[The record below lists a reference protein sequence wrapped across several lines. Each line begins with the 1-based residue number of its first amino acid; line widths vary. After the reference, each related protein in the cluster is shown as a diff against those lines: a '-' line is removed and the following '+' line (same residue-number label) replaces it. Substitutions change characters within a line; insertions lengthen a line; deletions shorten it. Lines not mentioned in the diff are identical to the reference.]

1 MTTEYLVRLPEPHP
15 MQEAFIRSPAKRK
28 VVRAG
33 RRGGKTVGVA
43 ILACEQFVHGKRVL
57 YTAPTVEQLETFW
70 REAVRALSPLI
81 DAGVYKKN
89 ETEHF
94 IEKPGTE
101 NRLKAKTAWNA
112 DSMRGDYASTLIL
125 DEWQLCNESAWTE
138 VGAPMLLD
146 TDGDAIFIYTPPSL
160 RSSGISKAH
169 DPLHAAKM
177 FKMAQAEQQEAK
189 RVGRVP
195 RWEVFHFTSHQNP
208 YISETALGELVQDMS
223 REAYRREIEAEDD
236 DISPNRLI
244 YRAFDERS
252 QVINPIPIGLD
263 WPRYVGHD
271 FGGANPAALFFA
283 QDPRTGLFHAYYE
296 YRPPPGTS
304 IYQQVIDFQEITKGT
319 VVLKRIGGSHQED
332 GVRAAYGAY
341 GWHIQEP
348 KERMRHVL
356 PRIEVVQALF
366 EKNRVFVFNTL
377 HRFREEL
384 MTYLWKVDAD
394 GRITDEI
401 YNKSAFHLND
411 CAAYIL
417 SDLEER
423 RAVSVTGRNN
433 RPVNLSIAM

>member
-1 MTTEYLVRLPEPHP
+1 MTTSYTVRLPEPHP
-15 MQEAFIRSPAKRK
+15 MQEAFIRSAAKRK

-70 REAVRALSPLI
+70 REAVRALGPLI

-89 ETEHF
+89 ETEHY

-101 NRLKAKTAWNA
+101 NRLKAKTAWSA
-112 DSMRGDYASTLIL
+112 DSMRGDYASILIL

-177 FKMAQAEQQEAK
+177 FKMAQAEQQEAQ
-189 RVGRVP
+189 RAGRVP

-208 YISETALGELVQDMS
+208 YISEVALGELVQDMS
-223 REAYRREIEAEDD
+223 RESYRREIEAEDD

-244 YRAFDERS
+244 YRAWSE
-252 QVINPIPIGLD
+252 QTCKINPFPLPET
-263 WPRYVGHD
+263 WPRYAGHD
-271 FGGANPAALFFA
+271 FGSANPAALFFA
-283 QDPRTGLFHAYYE
+283 QDPATGYFYAYHE
-296 YRPPPGTS
+296 YLPGVGYST
-304 IYQQVIDFQEITKGT
+304 YQHVQAFKELTKG
-319 VVLKRIGGSHQED
+319 VNVLKRAGGSHQED
-332 GVRAAYGAY
+332 EIRQGYSAQ

-348 KERMRHVL
+348 KILNVNA
-356 PRIEVVQALF
+356 RIDRVRAMM
-366 EKNRVFVFNTL
+366 EKNQIFVFNTL
-377 HRFREEL
+377 HRFLEEL

-401 YNKSAFHLND
+401 YNKPAFHLCD
-411 CAAYIL
+411 AMAYIL
-417 SDLEER
+417 SDFTPE
-423 RAVSVTGRNN
+423 RAVSVTGR
-433 RPVNLSIAM
+433 REPVFARSRW

>member
-1 MTTEYLVRLPEPHP
+1 MTTAYTVRLPEPHP
-15 MQEAFIRSPAKRK
+15 MQEAFIRSTAKRK

-112 DSMRGDYASTLIL
+112 DSMRGDYASVLIL

-177 FKMAQAEQQEAK
+177 FRMAQAEQQEAV

-208 YISETALGELVQDMS
+208 YISEVALGELVQDMS
-223 REAYRREIEAEDD
+223 RESYRREIEAEDD

-244 YRAFDERS
+244 YRAFNEVS
-252 QVINPIPIGLD
+252 QKIPPFEIPKH

-271 FGGANPAALFFA
+271 FGSANPCAVFFA
-283 QDPRTGLFHAYYE
+283 NDPSTGYFYAYQE
-296 YRPPPGTS
+296 YFPGVGRST
-304 IYQQVIDFQEITKGT
+304 YQHVQEFKAMTEGVT
-319 VVLKRIGGSHQED
+319 VLKRAGGSHQED
-332 GVRAAYGAY
+332 EIRQGYTAQ
-341 GWHIQEP
+341 GWPIQEP
-348 KERMRHVL
+348 KILNVNA
-356 PRIEVVQALF
+356 RIDRVRGMM
-366 EKNRVFVFNTL
+366 EKNQLFVFNTC
-377 HRFREEL
+377 HRLLGEL
-384 MTYLWKVDAD
+384 ATYLWKTDTD

-401 YNKSAFHLND
+401 YNKAAFHALD
-411 CAAYIL
+411 ATAYIL
-417 SDLEER
+417 SDFTPER
-423 RAVSVTGRNN
+423 VQGQNRSS

>member
-1 MTTEYLVRLPEPHP
+1 MTTEYLVRLPKPHP

-101 NRLKAKTAWNA
+101 NRLKAKTAWSA
-112 DSMRGDYASTLIL
+112 DSMRGDYAGTLIL

-177 FKMAQAEQQEAK
+177 FKMAQMEMSAAL
-189 RVGRVP
+189 RAGRMP

-208 YISETALGELVQDMS
+208 YISEVALGELVQDMS
-223 REAYRREIEAEDD
+223 RESYRREIEAEDD

-244 YRAFDERS
+244 YRAFNE
-252 QVINPIPIGLD
+252 QTCKINPFPLPET

-271 FGGANPAALFFA
+271 FGSANPAALFFA
-283 QDPRTGLFHAYYE
+283 QDPATGYFYAYHE
-296 YRPPPGTS
+296 YFPGVGLST
-304 IYQQVIDFQEITKGT
+304 YQHVQAFKELTKG
-319 VVLKRIGGSHQED
+319 VNVLKRAGGSHQED
-332 GVRAAYGAY
+332 EIRQGYSAQ

-348 KERMRHVL
+348 KIRDVNAAIDRVRAMM
-356 PRIEVVQALF
+356 
-366 EKNRVFVFNTL
+366 EKNQIFVFNTL
-377 HRFREEL
+377 HRFLEEL

-401 YNKSAFHLND
+401 YNKSAFHLCD
-411 CAAYIL
+411 CMRGIL
-417 SDLEER
+417 SDFTPE
-423 RAVSVTGRNN
+423 RAVSATGRTGPIFVGS
-433 RPVNLSIAM
+433 RW